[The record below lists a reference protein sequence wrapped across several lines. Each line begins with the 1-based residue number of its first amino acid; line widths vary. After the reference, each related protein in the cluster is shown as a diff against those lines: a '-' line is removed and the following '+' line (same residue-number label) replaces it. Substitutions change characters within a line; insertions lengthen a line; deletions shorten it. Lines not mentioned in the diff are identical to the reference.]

1 MTAAPAEAR
10 TVLGHPRG
18 LFLLFSTE
26 AWERVQYY
34 GMRAFLV
41 LFLVDRVHGLGWS
54 DGRALSFYG
63 WYTGLCYLST
73 VVGGWVA
80 DRFLGQRRAVVIGG
94 TLMMAGQLLCAT
106 KQERL
111 LYLGAALLVVGNGGF
126 KANISTMV
134 GQLYRAGDG
143 RRDAAFTIFY
153 MGINLGAALG
163 PLLCGT
169 LAEKVDWS
177 LGFATAGLGM
187 AVGVGL
193 FLLLRGM
200 LPPEVGAPLAAGTAR
215 AAGDVRGAGPL
226 TREER
231 DRVVVIFVLT
241 FFVSVFWAGY
251 EQGGGLMNLFTDRS
265 LDRQL
270 LGHEVPTTWFQA
282 VNPVFIFTL
291 GPFFAWLWPRL
302 AASGRDASTGRKM
315 ALGLLSLAV
324 SFVLLFVAARRAEEV
339 GRAGMLWMV
348 AAYLFQTVGELVL
361 SPVGLSMVTKLA
373 PARYASALM
382 GVWFLS
388 NAAGN
393 KLAGSIGALAEGH
406 GDAAVFL
413 GIAVGS
419 AAAGALLYALGPLLH
434 RMTHGAE
441 DVSVS
446 PPGPAGAALP
456 APASA
461 PQPP

>member
-1 MTAAPAEAR
+1 MTAGTARER

-18 LFLLFSTE
+18 LFLLFATE

-41 LFLVDRVHGLGWS
+41 LYLVDRVHGLGWS
-54 DGRALSFYG
+54 EARALTLYG

-73 VVGGWVA
+73 VAGGWAA
-80 DRFLGQRRAVVIGG
+80 DRVLGQRRAVVIGG
-94 TLMMAGQLLCAT
+94 TLMMLGQLLCAL
-106 KQERL
+106 KQEPL
-111 LYLGAALLVVGNGGF
+111 LYAGGALLIVGNGLF

-134 GQLYRAGDG
+134 GQLYRPGDP
-143 RRDAAFTIFY
+143 RRDGGFTIFY
-153 MGINLGAALG
+153 VGINLGAAVG

-177 LGFATAGLGM
+177 LGFASAGLGM
-187 AVGVGL
+187 AVGVGV
-193 FLLLRGM
+193 FLLLRGR
-200 LPPEVGAPLAAGTAR
+200 LLGEGVGAPPRERPSTAAGLR
-215 AAGDVRGAGPL
+215 AGGPL

-231 DRVVVIFVLT
+231 DRIVVIFVLT
-241 FFVSVFWAGY
+241 FFVAIFWAGY

-265 LDRQL
+265 TDRML
-270 LGHEVPTTWFQA
+270 LGHEIPTTWFQA
-282 VNPVFIFTL
+282 VNSGFIFL
-291 GPFFAWLWPRL
+291 LAPVLAALWTRL
-302 AASGRDASTGRKM
+302 ARVEKEPSTGRKM
-315 ALGLLSLAV
+315 AMGLLAV
-324 SFVLLFVAARRAEEV
+324 AASFVLLFVAAQRAEAA
-339 GRAGMLWMV
+339 GKAGMLWMV
-348 AAYLFQTVGELVL
+348 GAYFLQTVGELML

-373 PARYASALM
+373 PERYASALM

-413 GIAVGS
+413 GIAVVC
-419 AAAGALLYALGPLLH
+419 AAAGAILFVLGPALH

-441 DVSVS
+441 DTSPEPAVSTT
-446 PPGPAGAALP
+446 
-456 APASA
+456 
-461 PQPP
+461 